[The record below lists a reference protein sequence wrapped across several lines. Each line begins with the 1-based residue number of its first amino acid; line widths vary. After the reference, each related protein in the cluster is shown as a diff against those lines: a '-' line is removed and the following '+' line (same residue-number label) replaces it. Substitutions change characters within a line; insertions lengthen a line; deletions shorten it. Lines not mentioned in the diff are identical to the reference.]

1 MGSSSLVVLLFS
13 HPVMSDPLWPH
24 GLQHTRPPCPSPS
37 PGVCPS
43 SCSLHQWYASLTR
56 DQTQA
61 LCIGNLESEPLGPP
75 GKSLNAFLFLFE
87 ESSQWHSHLGRGKI
101 FGALTG
107 LYLGTP
113 INLQS
118 LEIYLMII
126 RACWLG
132 AAGRE
137 KVFDNSDSSLL
148 SLKTDPTL
156 CLPLSK
162 QVPPLEGS

>member
-1 MGSSSLVVLLFS
+1 MGSSSLLLLLLLLLLLFS
-13 HPVMSDPLWPH
+13 CPVMSDSLLPH

-61 LCIGNLESEPLGPP
+61 RCIGNLESEPLGPP
-75 GKSLNAFLFLFE
+75 GKSLNAFFE
-87 ESSQWHSHLGRGKI
+87 GSSQWHSHLGRGKI

-126 RACWLG
+126 RAYWLG
-132 AAGRE
+132 VQGER
-137 KVFDNSDSSLL
+137 KYLTTQTLL
-148 SLKTDPTL
+148 FCP
-156 CLPLSK
+156 
-162 QVPPLEGS
+162 